1 MKNPNNNSANLNRP
15 PASDVVRSMV
25 KPLLA
30 LAFVATFS
38 SCSTLPRP
46 AVGTGTENEASAER
60 VLRDSSKK
68 SGDPYQRLGRV
79 DVQYDGKWAKLAPR
93 IQPVVTDR
101 DYRVSSKET
110 YLPRQSK
117 VVQTH
122 RGQKGKKTV
131 SRSRSG
137 IEVTRNGVAITDK
150 EQLHAAALVA
160 DCYVVFTFGSSA
172 LLELGS
178 GWHIIGSR
186 NLSGEL
192 CTLVAGTLRPGF
204 GMAAADGVIAWVGDE
219 TKRLHRVQ
227 ISRLGFKSTA
237 GADVDVTFSDFQPGP
252 FGTEWP
258 RHFNERIRRP
268 FDIQAHEWR
277 MTDLQLSR

>member
-1 MKNPNNNSANLNRP
+1 MHTANNNSENAKRMP
-15 PASDVVRSMV
+15 VSDAVRSIV

-30 LAFVATFS
+30 LGFVATFN

-46 AVGTGTENEASAER
+46 AVNTVIKNEAAAER

-68 SGDPYQRLGRV
+68 SGDPYQRMRRV
-79 DVQYDGKWAKLAPR
+79 NVQYDGKWGKLATK
-93 IQPVVTDR
+93 IQPIVTDPG
-101 DYRVSSKET
+101 YRIASQET
-110 YLPRQSK
+110 YIPRQSK
-117 VVQTH
+117 VVQAY
-122 RGQKGKKTV
+122 RGPEGKKTV
-131 SRSRSG
+131 TRSRSG
-137 IEVTRNGVAITDK
+137 IDITRNGTAVTDK

-160 DCYVVFTFGSSA
+160 DSYVVFTFGSSA

-178 GWHIIGSR
+178 GWHIIGNR
-186 NLSGEL
+186 NLAGER
-192 CTLVAGTLRPGF
+192 CTLVAGTLKPGL

-227 ISRLGFKSTA
+227 LTLLGLESTA

-268 FDIQAHEWR
+268 LNIQAHEWR